1 MTTNNI
7 ETPEAVEAVAAAPV
21 TSKKSFLQRTSK
33 WALISVPVL
42 AVALVGYGLK
52 TGTLQE
58 MGTRVSAAI
67 TKVAP
72 TMAQAPATQDKLT
85 VAREAF
91 AAGDMNKAIESYR
104 AFVAGNPTDIAARG
118 ELGNVYYTVGA
129 QAEAAQSFF
138 EVATMSIEKNELE
151 VAESLMPAI
160 SEGNPQLAY
169 QLGDKL
175 FEAHVRAADIRAA
188 ELNRQF
194 EADKQKFDQQMQ
206 QPMQQQNVQQAQPQ
220 QG

>member
-1 MTTNNI
+1 MENQTAENLV
-7 ETPEAVEAVAAAPV
+7 ETAPV
-21 TSKKSFLQRTSK
+21 TNKKSFLQRTPK

-58 MGTRVSAAI
+58 VGTRVSAAI
-67 TKVAP
+67 TNVAP
-72 TMAQAPATQDKLT
+72 TMTQASVTQDKLT

-138 EVATMSIEKNELE
+138 EVATMSIEKNQLE

-175 FEAHVRAADIRAA
+175 FEAHLRASDIRAA

-194 EADKQKFDQQMQ
+194 ESEKQKFDLQMQ
-206 QPMQQQNVQQAQPQ
+206 QPMLQQNAQQAQPQ

>member
-1 MTTNNI
+1 MENQTA
-7 ETPEAVEAVAAAPV
+7 ETPVETAPV
-21 TSKKSFLQRTSK
+21 TSKKSFLQRTPK

-58 MGTRVSAAI
+58 VGTRVSAAI
-67 TKVAP
+67 TNVAP
-72 TMAQAPATQDKLT
+72 TMTQASVTQDKLT

-91 AAGDMNKAIESYR
+91 AAGDMNKAIENYR

-129 QAEAAQSFF
+129 LAEAAQSFF

-206 QPMQQQNVQQAQPQ
+206 QIQQPMLQQNAQQAQPQ